1 MTAITASGARTAHL
15 FRHIKP
21 PRWKREDDST
31 GDSAVHWQI
40 WTSSKGRVVTTG
52 RQPRSIDDLVA
63 RHYDELRRIAH
74 GYLRRERSA
83 GITLQTTGLVSE
95 AYLRFV
101 TLAGIGPQDRTR
113 FFAVAS
119 TTMRRV
125 LVDHARRRARL
136 KRGETPEPVPLY
148 AAEWS
153 LGDDEADELIALD
166 DALVRLEQLDR
177 RSAEVV
183 QHRFFGG
190 LTLEETAEVLGV
202 SAKTVQR
209 DWLAARAWLRKE
221 VARDLGVLSLSEF
234 S

>member
-1 MTAITASGARTAHL
+1 MTAGSDAR
-15 FRHIKP
+15 
-21 PRWKREDDST
+21 S
-31 GDSAVHWQI
+31 V
-40 WTSSKGRVVTTG
+40 
-52 RQPRSIDDLVA
+52 DDLVA

-74 GYLRRERSA
+74 GYLRRERGA
-83 GITLQTTGLVSE
+83 GVTLQTTGLVSE

-125 LVDHARRRARL
+125 LVDHARRRARI
-136 KRGETPEPVPLY
+136 KRGEAPEPVPLE

-153 LGDDEADELIALD
+153 LGDEEADELIALD
-166 DALVRLEQLDR
+166 DALVRLEQIDR
-177 RSAEVV
+177 RSADVV
-183 QHRFFGG
+183 QYRFFGG

-221 VARDLGVLSLSEF
+221 VARDLGVISLSEL